1 MIQLISRRLSQDRR
15 LLLAIFVGITIASI
29 LAVGAPIYVQSL
41 NEISLSVS
49 IERSDR
55 HSLRVW
61 TLAPFIAVRRDAI
74 NETDRSLDAAISR
87 NIAEIEGDIVR
98 FFKTEEM
105 LVGLPDLPLPET
117 GRPSDFTP
125 RGFFQTL
132 SDVEPQLEFIEGR
145 WVTGVIE
152 QGPYG
157 PIVEGVM
164 DETLATFFGL
174 ETNDVVTFAQ
184 AIGSTDRLQVR
195 VVGIVQPKDLTDDYW
210 PRGVNIFGPATGAG
224 PSLLDFEQ
232 LIDSEAI
239 EAGLLD
245 EDDIDTL
252 VEVFIHPSAVVDAIG
267 QTFPATFS
275 SINYFMHVH
284 KPDLQEW
291 TVADARARL
300 NNYERDLVET
310 ISGASMVTGIS
321 DVLDVHERR
330 RFFSMIPILLL
341 IAVMLAV
348 VLYYLFMMVGYLLEA
363 REDDRAAL
371 RTCGAGRVHL
381 LRVYALE
388 GLALTLLPVLFA
400 PFLAYVAVA
409 LSGTLPYFDE
419 FTGGGTLPV
428 RLNYV
433 PFVVAL
439 GVGILCLGIFVV
451 PSVISSR
458 SSVIA
463 QKLRASRPTSA
474 PFFQRYFL
482 DVGLIALGG
491 LLFWE
496 LNARGHFVTG
506 GLFEEIQVN
515 ETMLLAPAVFLIAV
529 ALIFMRAFPLF
540 IRYVSGESSMLVHWL
555 TTMTVASL
563 PVLVIW
569 RDSQTDE
576 TTDWPLQVAILATFG
591 IAYWA
596 TTRVTRVIE
605 RLIGISAQVALVA
618 LFIWQHPPDQEDLI
632 LFVPILLLVAI
643 VPLQLG
649 FYVLRWLSAITP
661 VVLELPMMH
670 MSRNPLQYSWMILLL
685 VLLTGLGVL
694 ATTVGSTLG
703 ESQHDRA
710 RYSVGA
716 DIHISGIEFDQF
728 AHPQDWS
735 RPFEETLGVENASFG
750 FRSLGQIGPDS
761 EREIFEIL
769 AVEPERFSEVGWFR
783 NDFADHSL
791 NSLMDSLLPTTP
803 FEAIPIPDDAE
814 GIGVWAKPEGSYQS
828 LLVLFLVMDQ
838 RQVVTALPVG
848 SPFDPTKWQLLS
860 TLIPE
865 DIPRPLHFLGMLTF
879 EQGVFGSAG
888 ITGSILLND
897 LHAAGPDGIEII
909 EPFDGDMTWS
919 PFRVADSGTDSIT
932 YIDDGSFQGGVS
944 AVYRFGQET
953 YLGKRGLH
961 LLPEGGHVPVLVSS
975 SFAEANGVEPG
986 DSFVTTI
993 QSRAVPVVVGDVVD
1007 YFPTLSPSRPG
1018 FMVADLWA
1026 LTTYLDMIDPG
1037 ARHMPTE
1044 LFVRTVTGQQQTAL
1058 AALSALV
1065 DTPVLINSVM
1075 QEVDR
1080 SDVDPLVTAGW
1091 RVMIPISAGVIVL
1104 VLALGYVVYLI
1115 SFAGRA
1121 RVEMSALRAMG
1132 LSRAQLASLLTIEHI
1147 FIALVG
1153 IGLGSWAGFQM
1164 SRLMVTSLEV
1174 SEEGEEILPPF
1185 LLLTDWAYIVP
1196 VYALMIAVV
1205 IVALL
1210 NLNRG
1215 FGRLELHEVM
1225 KNE

>member
-15 LLLAIFVGITIASI
+15 LLLAIFVGITIASV

-49 IERSDR
+49 IERADR
-55 HSLRVW
+55 HTLRVW
-61 TLAPFIAVRRDAI
+61 TLAPFVDVRRDAI
-74 NETDRSLDAAISR
+74 DETDRNFDIAISR
-87 NIAEIEGDIVR
+87 NIAEVEEDVVR

-105 LVGLPDLPLPET
+105 LVGLPDTPLPET

-132 SDVEPQLEFIEGR
+132 SDLEPQIDFVEGR
-145 WVTGVIE
+145 WMTDVTE
-152 QGPYG
+152 QGPHG
-157 PIVEGVM
+157 PIIEGVM
-164 DETLATFFGL
+164 DETLTTFYGL
-174 ETNDVVTFAQ
+174 EIGDIVTFAQ
-184 AIGSTDRLQVR
+184 AIGSTDRIQARL
-195 VVGIVQPKDLTDDYW
+195 VGIVRPKDLTDDYW
-210 PRGVNIFGPATGAG
+210 PRGVNLFGPATYAGAN
-224 PSLLDFEQ
+224 LLDFEQ
-232 LIDSEAI
+232 LIDSEAL

-245 EDDIDTL
+245 EDDIDTQAEMF
-252 VEVFIHPSAVVDAIG
+252 VHPAAVVDAIDA
-267 QTFPATFS
+267 TFPAAFS
-275 SINYFMHVH
+275 SINYFMHVR
-284 KPDLQEW
+284 KSDLKEW

-300 NNYERDLVET
+300 EGYERDLVET

-348 VLYYLFMMVGYLLEA
+348 VLYYLFMMVGYLIEA

-371 RTCGAGRVHL
+371 RTRGAGRMHL

-388 GLALTLLPVLFA
+388 GLALTVLPVLLA
-400 PFLAYVAVA
+400 PFLAYGAVA

-419 FTGGGTLPV
+419 FTGGGALPV
-428 RLNYV
+428 RLSYV
-433 PFVVAL
+433 PFAVAL
-439 GVGILCLGIFVV
+439 GVGFVCLGIFVV
-451 PSVISSR
+451 PSVFSSKA
-458 SSVIA
+458 SVIT

-474 PFFQRYFL
+474 PLFQRYFL
-482 DVGLIALGG
+482 DVGLIILGG

-506 GLFEEIQVN
+506 GLFEDIQVN
-515 ETMLLAPAVFLIAV
+515 ETMLLAPSLFLIAV
-529 ALIFMRAFPLF
+529 ALIFIRVFPLF
-540 IRYVSGESSMLVHWL
+540 IRYVSGESSMIVHWL

-576 TTDWPLQVAILATFG
+576 TTEWPLQVAILAAFG

-596 TTRVTRVIE
+596 TTRVTRNIE
-605 RLIGISAQVALVA
+605 RPVGIIAQTALVT
-618 LFIWQHPPDQEDLI
+618 LFVWQHPPDQDDLL
-632 LFVPILLLVAI
+632 LFVPIILLLTI

-649 FYVLRWLSAITP
+649 FYALRWLSTKTP
-661 VVLELPMMH
+661 MVLVLPMMH

-703 ESQHDRA
+703 GSQQDRA
-710 RYSVGA
+710 RYNVGA
-716 DIHISGIEFDQF
+716 DIHISGIELDQF
-728 AHPQDWS
+728 AHPQHWR
-735 RPFEETLGVENASFG
+735 RPFEETAGVANLSFG
-750 FRSLGQIGPDS
+750 FRSLGQTGPDS
-761 EREIFEIL
+761 DRDIFEVL
-769 AVEPERFSEVGWFR
+769 AIEPRQFSNVGWFR
-783 NDFADHSL
+783 EDFADRSF
-791 NSLMDSLLPTTP
+791 SSVMGSLLPTSP
-803 FEAIPIPDDAE
+803 LEPVPIPGDAE
-814 GIGVWAKPEGSYQS
+814 GIGVWAKPEANYQS

-838 RQVVTALPVG
+838 RQIVTALPVG
-848 SPFDPTKWQLLS
+848 SPIDPTKWQLLS
-860 TLIPE
+860 TLLPD

-888 ITGSILLND
+888 ITGSVLLND
-897 LHAAGPDGIEII
+897 LHAAGPNGIEII
-909 EPFDGDMTWS
+909 EPFNGDTTWS
-919 PFRVADSGTDSIT
+919 PFRIADSGTDSVT
-932 YIDDGSFQGGVS
+932 YIKDDSFEDGTS
-944 AVYRFGQET
+944 AVYRFGQDT
-953 YLGKRGLH
+953 YHGIRGLH
-961 LLPEGGHVPVLVSS
+961 LLPEGGHVPILVSS
-975 SFAEANGVEPG
+975 TFAEANGVEPG
-986 DSFVTTI
+986 DSFVATI
-993 QSRAVPVVVGDVVD
+993 QSRAVPVVVGDIVD
-1007 YFPTLSPSRPG
+1007 YFPTLSPSGPG
-1018 FMVADLWA
+1018 FMVANLSA

-1044 LFVRTVTGQQQTAL
+1044 LYFRTDTGQQQTVL
-1058 AALSALV
+1058 AAVSALV
-1065 DTPVLINSVM
+1065 ETPELINSVM

-1091 RVMIPISAGVIVL
+1091 RVMIPVSAGVIVL

-1132 LSRAQLASLLTIEHI
+1132 LSRPQLVSLLTIEHI

-1164 SRLMVTSLEV
+1164 SRFMVTSLEV
-1174 SEEGEEILPPF
+1174 SEQGEEILPPF
-1185 LLLTDWAYIVP
+1185 LLTTDWAFIVP
-1196 VYALMIAVV
+1196 VYALMIA
-1205 IVALL
+1205 IVMFALL

-1215 FGRLELHEVM
+1215 FGRLQLHEVL
-1225 KNE
+1225 KNN

>member
-15 LLLAIFVGITIASI
+15 LLLAIFVGITIASV
-29 LAVGAPIYVQSL
+29 LAVGAPIYIQSL

-55 HSLRVW
+55 HTLRVW
-61 TLAPFIAVRRDAI
+61 TLAPFIAVQRDAI
-74 NETDRSLDAAISR
+74 DEIDRSFETAIGR
-87 NIAEIEGDIVR
+87 NIAEVEEDVVR

-105 LVGLPDLPLPET
+105 LVGLPDVPLPET
-117 GRPSDFTP
+117 GRPTDFTP

-145 WVTGVIE
+145 WITGIIE
-152 QGPYG
+152 QGPDG
-157 PIVEGVM
+157 PIIEGVM
-164 DETLATFFGL
+164 DETLTTFYGL
-174 ETNDVVTFAQ
+174 EIDDVVTFAQ
-184 AIGSTDRLQVR
+184 AIGSTERLQVR
-195 VVGIVQPKDLTDDYW
+195 VVGIARPKDLTDDYW
-210 PRGVNIFGPATGAG
+210 PRGVNLFGPATGAG

-232 LIDSEAI
+232 LMDSEAL

-245 EDDIDTL
+245 EDDIDTM
-252 VEVFIHPSAVVDAIG
+252 VEMFVHPTAVVDAIG
-267 QTFPATFS
+267 QTFPAAFS
-275 SINYFMHVH
+275 SINYFMHVR
-284 KPDLQEW
+284 KSELKEW

-300 NNYERDLVET
+300 EGYERDLVET

-348 VLYYLFMMVGYLLEA
+348 VLYYLFMMVGYLIEA

-371 RTCGAGRVHL
+371 RTRGAGRMHL

-388 GLALTLLPVLFA
+388 GLALTVLPVLFA
-400 PFLAYVAVA
+400 PFLAYGAVA
-409 LSGTLPYFDE
+409 LSGQLPYFNE

-439 GVGILCLGIFVV
+439 GGGFVCLGIFVV
-451 PSVISSR
+451 PTVISGR
-458 SSVIA
+458 ASVIA

-474 PFFQRYFL
+474 PLFQRYFL
-482 DVGLIALGG
+482 DLGLIALGG

-506 GLFEEIQVN
+506 GLFEDIQVN
-515 ETMLLAPAVFLIAV
+515 ETMLLAPSLFLVAV
-529 ALIFMRAFPLF
+529 ALIFIRVFPLF

-555 TTMTVASL
+555 TTMTVAAL

-576 TTDWPLQVAILATFG
+576 TNGWPLRVATLAAFG

-596 TTRVTRVIE
+596 TTKVTRFKE
-605 RLIGISAQVALVA
+605 RLGGIIAQGALVA
-618 LFIWQHPPDQEDLI
+618 LFVWQHPPDQDDLI
-632 LFVPILLLVAI
+632 LFVPVLLLVTN

-649 FYVLRWLSAITP
+649 FYALRWLSTFTP
-661 VVLELPMMH
+661 MALVLPLLH

-710 RYSVGA
+710 RYGVGA

-728 AHPQDWS
+728 ARPQDWR
-735 RPFEETLGVENASFG
+735 RPFEETVGVAEVSFG
-750 FRSLGQIGPDS
+750 FRSLGQTGPDS
-761 EREIFEIL
+761 DRDIFELL
-769 AVEPERFSEVGWFR
+769 AVEPLQFSEVGWFR
-783 NDFADHSL
+783 DDFADRSL
-791 NSLMDSLLPTTP
+791 SSVMGSLLPTSP
-803 FEAIPIPDDAE
+803 FEAVPIPGDAE
-814 GIGVWAKPEGSYQS
+814 GVGVWAKPEASYQS
-828 LLVLFLVMDQ
+828 LLVLFLVMD
-838 RQVVTALPVG
+838 RREIVTALPVG
-848 SPFDPTKWQLLS
+848 SPIDPTRWQLLS
-860 TLIPE
+860 TLLPE
-865 DIPRPLHFLGMLTF
+865 DIPRPLSFLGMLTF

-888 ITGSILLND
+888 ITGSVLLND
-897 LHAAGPDGIEII
+897 LHAAGPDGIDII
-909 EPFDGDMTWS
+909 EPFNGDTAWS

-932 YIDDGSFQGGVS
+932 YIDDDSFEGGVS

-953 YLGKRGLH
+953 YLGIRGLH

-975 SFAEANGVEPG
+975 TFAEANGVEPG

-1007 YFPTLSPSRPG
+1007 YFPTLSPSGPG
-1018 FMVADLWA
+1018 FMVANLSA

-1044 LFVRTVTGQQQTAL
+1044 IFLRTEAGQQQTAL
-1058 AALSALV
+1058 AAVSALV
-1065 DTPVLINSVM
+1065 DSPELINSVM

-1121 RVEMSALRAMG
+1121 RAEMGALRAMG
-1132 LSRAQLASLLTIEHI
+1132 LSRAQLVSLLTIEHI
-1147 FIALVG
+1147 SIALVG
-1153 IGLGSWAGFQM
+1153 IGLGTWAGFQM
-1164 SRLMVTSLEV
+1164 SRFMVASLEV

-1185 LLLTDWAYIVP
+1185 LLATDWAFMAP

-1215 FGRLELHEVM
+1215 FGRLQLSEVL
-1225 KNE
+1225 KD

>member
-15 LLLAIFVGITIASI
+15 LLLAIFVGITIASV

-61 TLAPFIAVRRDAI
+61 TLAPFVAIRRDAI
-74 NETDRSLDAAISR
+74 DETDRSFDSAIGR
-87 NIAEIEGDIVR
+87 NIAELEEDIVR

-105 LVGLPDLPLPET
+105 LVGLPDVPLPET
-117 GRPSDFTP
+117 GRPTDFTP

-145 WVTGVIE
+145 WITGVIE
-152 QGPYG
+152 RGSKG
-157 PIVEGVM
+157 PIIEGVM
-164 DETLATFFGL
+164 DESLATFYDL
-174 ETNDVVTFAQ
+174 EINDVVTFAQ
-184 AIGSTDRLQVR
+184 AIGSTARLQVR
-195 VVGIVQPKDLTDDYW
+195 VVGIARPKDLTDDYW
-210 PRGVNIFGPATGAG
+210 PRGVNLFGPATGAG
-224 PSLLDFEQ
+224 PNLLDFEQ
-232 LIDSEAI
+232 LIDSEAL

-245 EDDIDTL
+245 EDDIDTM
-252 VEVFIHPSAVVDAIG
+252 VEMFVHPAAVVDAIG
-267 QTFPATFS
+267 QTFPAAFS
-275 SINYFMHVH
+275 SINYFMHVR
-284 KPDLQEW
+284 KSDLKEW

-300 NNYERDLVET
+300 EGYERDLVET
-310 ISGASMVTGIS
+310 ISGASMATGIS

-348 VLYYLFMMVGYLLEA
+348 VLYYLFMMVGHLIEA

-371 RTCGAGRVHL
+371 RARGAGRMHL

-388 GLALTLLPVLFA
+388 GLALTILPVLFA

-409 LSGTLPYFDE
+409 LSGQLPYFDE

-439 GVGILCLGIFVV
+439 GGGLVCLGVFVV
-451 PSVISSR
+451 PTVISSR
-458 SSVIA
+458 ASVIA

-474 PFFQRYFL
+474 PLFQRYFL
-482 DVGLIALGG
+482 DLGLIALGG

-506 GLFEEIQVN
+506 GLFEDIQVN
-515 ETMLLAPAVFLIAV
+515 ETMLLAPSLFLVAV
-529 ALIFMRAFPLF
+529 ALIFIRVFPLF
-540 IRYVSGESSMLVHWL
+540 IRYVSGESPMLVHWL
-555 TTMTVASL
+555 TAMTVVSL

-576 TTDWPLQVAILATFG
+576 TNEWPLLVAVLAAFG

-596 TTRVTRVIE
+596 ATRVTRVKE
-605 RLIGISAQVALVA
+605 RLGGIIAQAALVA
-618 LFIWQHPPDQEDLI
+618 LFVWQHPPDQDDLL
-632 LFVPILLLVAI
+632 LFVPILILVTI

-649 FYVLRWLSAITP
+649 FYVLRWLSSITP
-661 VVLELPMMH
+661 LVLVLPLIH

-710 RYSVGA
+710 RYNVGA

-728 AHPQDWS
+728 AHPQDWR
-735 RPFEETLGVENASFG
+735 RPFEETAGVADVSFG
-750 FRSLGQIGPDS
+750 FRSLGQTGPDS
-761 EREIFEIL
+761 ERDIFELL
-769 AVEPERFSEVGWFR
+769 AVEPQRFLEVGWFR
-783 NDFADHSL
+783 DDFAGRSL
-791 NSLMDSLLPTTP
+791 TSIMGSLLPTSP
-803 FEAIPIPDDAE
+803 VEPIPIPDDA
-814 GIGVWAKPEGSYQS
+814 GGVGVWAKPEAGYQS
-828 LLVLFLVMDQ
+828 LLVLFLVMDR
-838 RQVVTALPVG
+838 RQIVTALPVG
-848 SPFDPTKWQLLS
+848 SPIDPTRWQLLS
-860 TLIPE
+860 TLLPE

-909 EPFDGDMTWS
+909 EPFNGDTDWS

-932 YIDDGSFQGGVS
+932 YIDDDSFEGGVS

-953 YLGKRGLH
+953 YLGIRGLH

-975 SFAEANGVEPG
+975 TFAEANGVEPG
-986 DSFVTTI
+986 DSFVATI
-993 QSRAVPVVVGDVVD
+993 QSRTVPVVVGDVVD
-1007 YFPTLSPSRPG
+1007 YFPTLSPSGPG
-1018 FMVADLWA
+1018 FMVANLSA

-1037 ARHMPTE
+1037 ARHLPTE

-1058 AALSALV
+1058 AAVSALV
-1065 DTPVLINSVM
+1065 DTPELINSVM

-1080 SDVDPLVTAGW
+1080 SDVDPLITAGW

-1104 VLALGYVVYLI
+1104 VSALGYVVYLI
-1115 SFAGRA
+1115 SFGGRA
-1121 RVEMSALRAMG
+1121 RIEIGALRAMG
-1132 LSRAQLASLLTIEHI
+1132 LSRAQLVGLLTIEHI
-1147 FIALVG
+1147 SIALVG
-1153 IGLGSWAGFQM
+1153 IGLGTWAGFQM
-1164 SRLMVTSLEV
+1164 SRFMVTSLEV

-1185 LLLTDWAYIVP
+1185 LLTTDWAFMAP
-1196 VYALMIAVV
+1196 VYALMIAIVV
-1205 IVALL
+1205 VALL

-1215 FGRLELHEVM
+1215 FGRLQLHEVL
-1225 KNE
+1225 KD

>member
-29 LAVGAPIYVQSL
+29 LAVGAPIYLQSL

-61 TLAPFIAVRRDAI
+61 TLAPFVAIRRGAI
-74 NETDRSLDAAISR
+74 DETDRSFDSAIGR
-87 NIAEIEGDIVR
+87 NIAEIEEDVVR

-105 LVGLPDLPLPET
+105 LVGLPDVPLPET
-117 GRPSDFTP
+117 GRPTGFTP
-125 RGFFQTL
+125 RGLFQTL

-145 WVTGVIE
+145 WITGVIE
-152 QGPYG
+152 RGPRG
-157 PIVEGVM
+157 PIIEGVM
-164 DETLATFFGL
+164 DESLATFYGL
-174 ETNDVVTFAQ
+174 EINDVVTFAQ

-195 VVGIVQPKDLTDDYW
+195 VVGIARPKDLTDDYW
-210 PRGVNIFGPATGAG
+210 PRGVNLFGPATGAG
-224 PSLLDFEQ
+224 PNLLDFEQ
-232 LIDSEAI
+232 LIDSEAL

-245 EDDIDTL
+245 EDDIDTM
-252 VEVFIHPSAVVDAIG
+252 VEMFVHPAAVVDAIG
-267 QTFPATFS
+267 QTFPAAFS
-275 SINYFMHVH
+275 SINYFMHVR
-284 KPDLQEW
+284 KSDLKEW

-300 NNYERDLVET
+300 DGYERDLVET
-310 ISGASMVTGIS
+310 ISGASMATGIS

-348 VLYYLFMMVGYLLEA
+348 VLYYLFMMVGHLIEA

-371 RTCGAGRVHL
+371 RARGAGRMHL

-388 GLALTLLPVLFA
+388 GLALTVLPVVFA
-400 PFLAYVAVA
+400 PFIAYVAVA
-409 LSGTLPYFDE
+409 LSGQLPYFDE

-439 GVGILCLGIFVV
+439 GGGLVCLGVFVV
-451 PSVISSR
+451 PTIVSSR
-458 SSVIA
+458 TSVIA

-474 PFFQRYFL
+474 PLFQRYFL
-482 DVGLIALGG
+482 DLGLIALGG

-506 GLFEEIQVN
+506 GLFEDIQVN
-515 ETMLLAPAVFLIAV
+515 ETMLLAPSLFLVAV
-529 ALIFMRAFPLF
+529 ALIFIRVFPLF
-540 IRYVSGESSMLVHWL
+540 IRYVSGESSMLIHWL

-569 RDSQTDE
+569 RDSQTE
-576 TTDWPLQVAILATFG
+576 ESNEWPLQVAILAAFG

-596 TTRVTRVIE
+596 TTRVTRVKE
-605 RLIGISAQVALVA
+605 RLGGIIAQVAMVA
-618 LFIWQHPPDQEDLI
+618 LFVWQHPPDQDDLL
-632 LFVPILLLVAI
+632 LFVPILILVTI

-649 FYVLRWLSAITP
+649 FYVLRWLASITP
-661 VVLELPMMH
+661 LVLVLPLIH

-710 RYSVGA
+710 RYNVGA

-728 AHPQDWS
+728 AHPQNWR
-735 RPFEETLGVENASFG
+735 RPFDETAGVADVSFG
-750 FRSLGQIGPDS
+750 FRSLGQTGPDS
-761 EREIFEIL
+761 ERSIFELL
-769 AVEPERFSEVGWFR
+769 AVEPRRFLEVGWFR
-783 NDFADHSL
+783 DDFAGRSL
-791 NSLMDSLLPTTP
+791 SSIMGSLLPTSP
-803 FEAIPIPDDAE
+803 VEPIPIPEDA
-814 GIGVWAKPEGSYQS
+814 GGVGVWAKPESSYQS
-828 LLVLFLVMDQ
+828 LLVLFLVMDR
-838 RQVVTALPVG
+838 RQIVTALPVG
-848 SPFDPTKWQLLS
+848 SPIDPTRWQLLS
-860 TLIPE
+860 TLLPE
-865 DIPRPLHFLGMLTF
+865 DIPRPLHFLGLLTF

-888 ITGSILLND
+888 ITGSVLLND

-909 EPFDGDMTWS
+909 EPFNGDTNWS

-932 YIDDGSFQGGVS
+932 YIDDDSFEGGVS

-953 YLGKRGLH
+953 YLGIRGLH

-975 SFAEANGVEPG
+975 TFAKANGVEPG
-986 DSFVTTI
+986 DSFVATI
-993 QSRAVPVVVGDVVD
+993 QSRTVPVVVGDVVD
-1007 YFPTLSPSRPG
+1007 YFPTLSPSGPG
-1018 FMVADLWA
+1018 FMVANLSA

-1037 ARHMPTE
+1037 ARHLPTE
-1044 LFVRTVTGQQQTAL
+1044 LFIRTESGQQQATL
-1058 AALSALV
+1058 AAVSALV
-1065 DTPVLINSVM
+1065 DTPELINSVI
-1075 QEVDR
+1075 QEVER
-1080 SDVDPLVTAGW
+1080 SDVDPLITAGW

-1104 VLALGYVVYLI
+1104 VSALGYVVYLI
-1115 SFAGRA
+1115 SFGGRA
-1121 RVEMSALRAMG
+1121 RVEIGALRAMG
-1132 LSRAQLASLLTIEHI
+1132 LSRAQLVGLLTFEHI
-1147 FIALVG
+1147 SIALIG
-1153 IGLGSWAGFQM
+1153 IGLGTWAGFQM
-1164 SRLMVTSLEV
+1164 SRFMVTSLEV

-1185 LLLTDWAYIVP
+1185 LLTTDWAFMVP
-1196 VYALMIAVV
+1196 VYALMIAIVV
-1205 IVALL
+1205 VALL

-1215 FGRLELHEVM
+1215 FGRLQLYEVL
-1225 KNE
+1225 KD